1 MTSVPI
7 PVINKENNKLIPSTY
22 KPKLILREGTQFT
35 AFIIVCPELVIG
47 NSERKYKN
55 KAKDKIKK
63 NKTVCILYMYLFTKE
78 IKKNN
83 KKKKKKKKE
92 KKKNKTNQ
100 PVCIFFM

>member
-35 AFIIVCPELVIG
+35 TFIIVCPELVIG

-55 KAKDKIKK
+55 KAKGKIKT
-63 NKTVCILYMYLFTKE
+63 NKT
-78 IKKNN
+78 IKKYARTNLC
-83 KKKKKKKKE
+83 KKDKYNPHFYKALLLIILFVS
-92 KKKNKTNQ
+92 N
-100 PVCIFFM
+100 VLLFA

>member
-55 KAKDKIKK
+55 KAKGKI
-63 NKTVCILYMYLFTKE
+63 
-78 IKKNN
+78 
-83 KKKKKKKKE
+83 
-92 KKKNKTNQ
+92 KTNQ
-100 PVCIFFM
+100 PVCMFFMYLYKTELAKPSKRAQEQPNVKKTNKILLFRKLHF